1 MGTFSKRKLRNEEKE
16 KLQMKKEI
24 SIYEVGPRDG
34 FQNIKDYI
42 QTENKMEVIDS
53 LVQSGAKHIQITSF
67 VSPRAIPQMKDA
79 EEIAMELSLIHIL
92 SSQPQPAV
100 YQEQ

>member
-53 LVQSGAKHIQITSF
+53 LVQSGAKHIQICLLYTSRC
-67 VSPRAIPQMKDA
+67 V
-79 EEIAMELSLIHIL
+79 
-92 SSQPQPAV
+92 
-100 YQEQ
+100 